1 MKTALD
7 KQGENLHKEIDDAI
21 KKFKTKVDEME
32 SKDMAVL
39 DKQEDEIKR
48 NISEITQIIADVK
61 ILLDSDDVSRASS
74 YKYSIAKFRKTPP
87 KITVTLPS
95 LSSQKINKK
104 HIYWQF
110 GYLSAGTVSTEKYT
124 STSRKIPSASRPKK
138 TQYKEEKLMNLSSDQ
153 FIQRMPQHHYNY
165 QNSYESNHNEVCF
178 SAFFS
183 IHLFSSLVL
192 ISKNII
198 IRKITLKY

>member
-1 MKTALD
+1 
-7 KQGENLHKEIDDAI
+7 
-21 KKFKTKVDEME
+21 
-32 SKDMAVL
+32 MAVL

-74 YKYSIAKFRKTPP
+74 YKY
-87 KITVTLPS
+87 S

-178 SAFFS
+178 SAFIS